1 MEVAQPEGKSNSMIN
16 NTGNSS
22 LSFREKG
29 GKLFTWGMMEKCA
42 MKDIRFLKQSRNTK
56 RATRIKVALSIYYLC
71 YLLSNVKK
79 NG

>member
-1 MEVAQPEGKSNSMIN
+1 MEVAQPERKSHSMIN

-22 LSFREKG
+22 LSFHGKG
-29 GKLFTWGMMEKCA
+29 VVHMGMMAKCT
-42 MKDIRFLKQSRNTK
+42 MKDIQSLKQSRNTK